1 MAVRTK
7 PRGAPGRWYR
17 RPWTHLVLGLLVAIL
32 AVTWTGE
39 RARQG
44 VLDNL
49 DARLRDAGAGVD
61 AGLITVEAEQL
72 SALRSIEFTNGVPQ
86 ALEATNADELNR
98 LVTPLQANSGV
109 PMVDVVEP
117 DGRVVFAVRSKGAP
131 RPVASRAGMPAIAQA
146 MREARGAR
154 GGRSSEL
161 VIFKTGPTFVTIG
174 PLMIQK
180 DSVGVVLVMTPLA
193 DVLGRLSQEVRA
205 DLTAYTQDG
214 IPIATTNVRAPT
226 RVAPD
231 VARGLV
237 GGGAIVNRFTAG
249 GTREVLGRLIIDHE
263 PAAVLGVALHDN
275 SPATRRAV
283 ILYSALGLI
292 ATVILIATFWA
303 RVHRAQTRT

>member
-1 MAVRTK
+1 
-7 PRGAPGRWYR
+7 
-17 RPWTHLVLGLLVAIL
+17 
-32 AVTWTGE
+32 
-39 RARQG
+39 
-44 VLDNL
+44 
-49 DARLRDAGAGVD
+49 
-61 AGLITVEAEQL
+61 
-72 SALRSIEFTNGVPQ
+72 
-86 ALEATNADELNR
+86 
-98 LVTPLQANSGV
+98 
-109 PMVDVVEP
+109 
-117 DGRVVFAVRSKGAP
+117 
-131 RPVASRAGMPAIAQA
+131 
-146 MREARGAR
+146 
-154 GGRSSEL
+154 

-174 PLMIQK
+174 PRMIQK